1 MKPIAL
7 ACAALLACAPA
18 VFAADDN
25 PPEAPKEDAPLAERI
40 RTLISMLIDPNANLR
55 KAAERQLIDI
65 GEPVVPI
72 LTDIMSKSGDLGI
85 QARGR
90 VILSEIPN
98 AITLRKLRALTFA
111 EINFKG
117 AELSAIVDFISD
129 ESVRLDYEKR
139 GVNFVL
145 KDNAAAKRIET
156 LRLRNIPLYDAL
168 KVITDLADCEFAVD
182 NGIVVI
188 RARKPETAQP

>member
-7 ACAALLACAPA
+7 TLAACLAFAPA
-18 VFAADDN
+18 VFAADN
-25 PPEAPKEDAPLAERI
+25 PPEAPKEDPQLTERI
-40 RTLISMLIDPNANLR
+40 RTLISMLVGPNANLR
-55 KAAERQLIDI
+55 KVAERQLIDI

-72 LTDIMSKSGDLGI
+72 LTDIMNRSADLGI

-90 VILSEIPN
+90 VVLAEIPN
-98 AITLRKLRALTFA
+98 AVTLKKLRALTFA

-117 AELSAIVDFISD
+117 AELAAVVDFISD
-129 ESVRLDYEKR
+129 ESVRIDFEKR
-139 GVNFVL
+139 GINFVL
-145 KDNAAAKRIET
+145 KDNAAAKRIEA

-168 KVITDLADCEFAVD
+168 KVITDLADCEFVVE

-188 RARKPETAQP
+188 RAKKPTTAQP

>member
-7 ACAALLACAPA
+7 TLAACLAFAPA
-18 VFAADDN
+18 VFAADN
-25 PPEAPKEDAPLAERI
+25 PPEAPKEDPQLTERI
-40 RTLISMLIDPNANLR
+40 RTLISMLVDPNANLR
-55 KAAERQLIDI
+55 KVAERQLIDL

-72 LTDIMSKSGDLGI
+72 LTDIMHRSADLGI

-98 AITLRKLRALTFA
+98 AVTLKKLRTLTFA

-117 AELSAIVDFISD
+117 AELAAIVDFISD
-129 ESVRLDYEKR
+129 ESMRIDFEKR
-139 GVNFVL
+139 GINFVL

-156 LRLRNIPLYDAL
+156 LRLRNIPLFDAL
-168 KVITDLADCEFAVD
+168 KVITDLADCEFVVE

-188 RARKPETAQP
+188 RAKKPATAQP